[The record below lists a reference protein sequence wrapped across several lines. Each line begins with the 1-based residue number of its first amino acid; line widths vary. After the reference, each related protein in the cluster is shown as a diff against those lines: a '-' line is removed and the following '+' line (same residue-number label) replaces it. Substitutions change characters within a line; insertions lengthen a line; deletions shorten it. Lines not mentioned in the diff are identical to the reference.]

1 MTYLLLLGGYT
12 LFMFVMTTVL
22 MLAGKEKLNDP
33 LWPFFDKI
41 RDHYWRKKDGNR
53 KKLNT

>member
-22 MLAGKEKLNDP
+22 MLVGKEKLNDP

-41 RDHYWRKKDGNR
+41 RDHYWRKKDENR